1 MVFMAVCNDKGTQF
15 FSVFFKIRSIGN
27 DIVDPQHIFARES
40 KTAVYHD
47 HVVSIFK
54 GGHIF
59 ADLTDSAKRYDPE
72 FFLRFFLPIIY
83 RVKTTLNFKLNNKI
97 PFKQQDII
105 MLSNIL
111 EIPKN
116 EIADYFFTLKV

>member
-1 MVFMAVCNDKGTQF
+1 MFDYQKLKGRIVEKKQ
-15 FSVFFKIRSIGN
+15 KQENLANEMSI
-27 DIVDPQHIFARES
+27 
-40 KTAVYHD
+40 T
-47 HVVSIFK
+47 
-54 GGHIF
+54 
-59 ADLTDSAKRYDPE
+59 
-72 FFLRFFLPIIY
+72 
-83 RVKTTLNFKLNNKI
+83 KTTLNFKLNNKI

>member
-1 MVFMAVCNDKGTQF
+1 MKEKKYIFDYQKLKGRIVEKKQ
-15 FSVFFKIRSIGN
+15 KQENLANEMSI
-27 DIVDPQHIFARES
+27 
-40 KTAVYHD
+40 T
-47 HVVSIFK
+47 
-54 GGHIF
+54 
-59 ADLTDSAKRYDPE
+59 
-72 FFLRFFLPIIY
+72 
-83 RVKTTLNFKLNNKI
+83 KTTLNFKLNNKI